1 MCSPFMART
10 NLKPRGYAGDSE
22 MMTMIYRNEF
32 NGDSTFAKVLNKYP
46 LGEPAAQAVR
56 NRRGIVAEALRGFR
70 AELTAAEPERPMRVL
85 SVACGPAW
93 EIGDIVRS
101 AEEAQNIHF
110 TMFDQD
116 QYALME
122 VASRVAEI
130 ERRLDAT
137 LSVDYLR
144 ESVRTVLV
152 TRELE
157 TKWGRYDFVYSMG
170 LFDYLTPPVARAVL
184 GKLYRL
190 LEPGGRM
197 VIGNFRTG
205 SPGRHFM
212 AYWLDWVIYYRTE
225 QDFAEM
231 AEALPGAETRIEF
244 DGTGVQ
250 MLLHVTKLT

>member
-1 MCSPFMART
+1 MART

-22 MMTMIYRNEF
+22 MMTMIYRNEYA
-32 NGDSTFAKVLNKYP
+32 GDSMFAKLLNKFP

-56 NRRGIVAEALRGFR
+56 NRRGIVAKALREFR
-70 AELTAAEPERPMRVL
+70 AGAGARLSAPFRLL

-93 EIGDIVRS
+93 EVADIVRT
-101 AEEAQNIHF
+101 ADDARNIHL

-130 ERRLDAT
+130 ERGLDAP

-144 ESVRTVLV
+144 ESVRTLLV

-157 TKWGRYDFVYSMG
+157 AKWGRYDFIYSMG

-184 GKLYRL
+184 NKLYRL

-197 VIGNFRTG
+197 VIGNFRVG
-205 SPGRHFM
+205 SPGRRFM
-212 AYWLDWVIYYRTE
+212 EYWLDWVIYYRSE
-225 QDFAEM
+225 EEFVGLAAE
-231 AEALPGAETRIEF
+231 LPGAETRLEL
-244 DGTGVQ
+244 DDTGVQ
-250 MLLHVTKLT
+250 MLLHVTKTGRG